1 MMDKED
7 ILKRSR
13 REKDEGLTY
22 AQDRGRQYGVVGFL
36 VLFLVIMIYNM
47 VRGLD
52 NSLPLTLFWAYLSC
66 EAAGRYFARKEK
78 SVLATAVLAGL
89 ASLFS
94 LVSCAGHVL
103 GLLCG
108 QPPLPS
114 HQAEEHLRRGDA
126 ANLSCFFGLESGK
139 ILHTGMVR
147 TWMNSWS

>member
-1 MMDKED
+1 MDKED

-52 NSLPLTLFWAYLSC
+52 NSLPLTLCWAYLSC

-94 LVSCAGHVL
+94 LVSYIL
-103 GLLCG
+103 ET
-108 QPPLPS
+108 LP
-114 HQAEEHLRRGDA
+114 
-126 ANLSCFFGLESGK
+126 
-139 ILHTGMVR
+139 
-147 TWMNSWS
+147 

>member
-1 MMDKED
+1 MDKED

-36 VLFLVIMIYNM
+36 VLFLVIM

-94 LVSCAGHVL
+94 LASYIL
-103 GLLCG
+103 E
-108 QPPLPS
+108 PLP
-114 HQAEEHLRRGDA
+114 
-126 ANLSCFFGLESGK
+126 
-139 ILHTGMVR
+139 
-147 TWMNSWS
+147 